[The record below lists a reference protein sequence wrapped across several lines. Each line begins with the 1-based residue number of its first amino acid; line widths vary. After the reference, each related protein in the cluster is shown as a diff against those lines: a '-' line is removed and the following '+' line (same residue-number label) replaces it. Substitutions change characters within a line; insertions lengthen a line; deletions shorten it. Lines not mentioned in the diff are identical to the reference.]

1 MKKKTLKIVLSLM
14 VGLFSVYLFFSS
26 IRVFFFE
33 PLHAWQGREGTL
45 GEVFTGSSFEESL
58 EDQEELVVSFLE
70 EIQQAYVGEVFPIM
84 FLTNRPLTSIDIQLP
99 AATIIEETFL
109 MEEIVI
115 TQTEDPE
122 QWLLNSEVPLT
133 SFSLPLTIESVGTYE
148 ITVAET
154 VLTLNVEERK
164 SGDEGERPPM
174 ETDDHLSGT
183 NLAADPVTSDG
194 SFFDDIEMDEG
205 NLDLLEDRRR
215 EQEVGS
221 WLEFLE
227 AVMDPEVNH
236 IKLIDSFESS
246 DNPIEGIASGV
257 SGSTINISSGDSY
270 VYISQ
275 PGISRTLIIDGQGKY
290 QIDFRAVA
298 VGFLDST
305 MVPES
310 PWDISYQNITFIM
323 GIITDL

>member
-1 MKKKTLKIVLSLM
+1 M
-14 VGLFSVYLFFSS
+14 S

-174 ETDDHLSGT
+174 ETDD
-183 NLAADPVTSDG
+183 
-194 SFFDDIEMDEG
+194 
-205 NLDLLEDRRR
+205 R
-215 EQEVGS
+215 
-221 WLEFLE
+221 
-227 AVMDPEVNH
+227 
-236 IKLIDSFESS
+236 
-246 DNPIEGIASGV
+246 PIGL
-257 SGSTINISSGDSY
+257 T
-270 VYISQ
+270 
-275 PGISRTLIIDGQGKY
+275 
-290 QIDFRAVA
+290 
-298 VGFLDST
+298 
-305 MVPES
+305 
-310 PWDISYQNITFIM
+310 
-323 GIITDL
+323 